1 MTVAPALYWLLRK
14 NTASKIFYAIF
25 SQTWKNRTLFGRDVI
40 KHIWKKVAKCDYNHC
55 HKKRNDN
62 LKTWAVL
69 RACFENQAIL
79 ELVLPYCLT
88 KCTQTQKQSITTV
101 YEPTFPH
108 FCEIIIS
115 FFLFWVNIWSNQDQ
129 VVP

>member
-1 MTVAPALYWLLRK
+1 MTVAPALYWLLQK

-79 ELVLPYCLT
+79 ELVLLYRASKYKPT
-88 KCTQTQKQSITTV
+88 KRPG
-101 YEPTFPH
+101 Y
-108 FCEIIIS
+108 
-115 FFLFWVNIWSNQDQ
+115 
-129 VVP
+129 